1 MDFLIDTLAS
11 AMSGTRFSGIAVAAA
26 NRRALVNQEREAA
39 QRDAAHVKTLNAK
52 EEALL
57 ASIRNQLLGGG
68 KKTSGGGGAPG
79 VASAKHRASS
89 TGSGSERPKS
99 KTGSKAKRVTEDGVK
114 QYDDLDDLEDD
125 EDEGGDG
132 DPDGER
138 AAVRGGERAE
148 SPPAPAGEKR
158 FMSKAE
164 RKRLKK
170 QRMQAKESP
179 VARERSE
186 PKASAGDAGTGT
198 GTGTGTAKKAEKR
211 KKRADDDAAARE
223 RRNDSAPPR
232 KKKKKRKADAP
243 RPPSPTWPPRRRGE
257 DSES

>member
-1 MDFLIDTLAS
+1 MDSVLDTLAS

-132 DPDGER
+132 DPER
-138 AAVRGGERAE
+138 AAVRGGERAA

-198 GTGTGTAKKAEKR
+198 GTGTGMGTAKKAEKR

>member
-89 TGSGSERPKS
+89 TGSGSEKPKS

-132 DPDGER
+132 DPER
-138 AAVRGGERAE
+138 AAVRGGERAA

>member
-68 KKTSGGGGAPG
+68 KRTSGGGGAPG

-99 KTGSKAKRVTEDGVK
+99 KTGLKAKRVTEDGVK

-132 DPDGER
+132 DPER
-138 AAVRGGERAE
+138 AAVRGGERAA

>member
-1 MDFLIDTLAS
+1 
-11 AMSGTRFSGIAVAAA
+11 MSGTRFSGIAVAAA

-39 QRDAAHVKTLNAK
+39 HRDAAHVKTLNAK

-68 KKTSGGGGAPG
+68 KRTSGGGGAPG

-89 TGSGSERPKS
+89 TGSGSEKPKS

-138 AAVRGGERAE
+138 AAVRGGERAA

-170 QRMQAKESP
+170 QRMHAKVTVGGERAEPANAPASAKRKQTGSVPKNKES
-179 VARERSE
+179 A
-186 PKASAGDAGTGT
+186 
-198 GTGTGTAKKAEKR
+198 KR
-211 KKRADDDAAARE
+211 KTDDKFSDAR
-223 RRNDSAPPR
+223 R
-232 KKKKKRKADAP
+232 KKKKNRAADAP
-243 RPPSPTWPPRRRGE
+243 RPPSPTWPPR
-257 DSES
+257 

>member
-68 KKTSGGGGAPG
+68 KRTSGGGGAPG

-132 DPDGER
+132 DPER
-138 AAVRGGERAE
+138 AAVRGGERAA

-211 KKRADDDAAARE
+211 KKRADDAAARE

>member
-1 MDFLIDTLAS
+1 
-11 AMSGTRFSGIAVAAA
+11 
-26 NRRALVNQEREAA
+26 VNQEREAA

-68 KKTSGGGGAPG
+68 KRTSGGGGAPG

-132 DPDGER
+132 DPER
-138 AAVRGGERAE
+138 AAVRGGERAA

>member
-89 TGSGSERPKS
+89 TGSGSEKPKS

-132 DPDGER
+132 DPER
-138 AAVRGGERAE
+138 AAVRGGERAA

-211 KKRADDDAAARE
+211 KKRADDAAARE

>member
-1 MDFLIDTLAS
+1 MDTLAS

-79 VASAKHRASS
+79 VASAKHRAMS
-89 TGSGSERPKS
+89 TGSGSEKPKGS
-99 KTGSKAKRVTEDGVK
+99 TGSKAKRVTEDGIK
-114 QYDDLDDLEDD
+114 RYDDLDDLEDD

-138 AAVRGGERAE
+138 AAVRGVEHAA

-170 QRMQAKESP
+170 QRMQAKESSL
-179 VARERSE
+179 ARERSE
-186 PKASAGDAGTGT
+186 TKASAGDAGTGT
-198 GTGTGTAKKAEKR
+198 GTGTGTGMAKKAEKR
-211 KKRADDDAAARE
+211 KKRADDDATARE
-223 RRNDSAPPR
+223 RRNDAAPPR

>member
-68 KKTSGGGGAPG
+68 KRTSGGGGAPG

-132 DPDGER
+132 DPER
-138 AAVRGGERAE
+138 AAVRGGERAA

>member
-99 KTGSKAKRVTEDGVK
+99 KTGLKAKRVTEDGVK

-132 DPDGER
+132 DPER
-138 AAVRGGERAE
+138 AAVRGGERAA

-211 KKRADDDAAARE
+211 KKRADDAAARE